1 MKMRQIDIYK
11 KALRVLEKARVSTS
25 RRGYVYWTAETF
37 HFAGLCKL
45 LYDISLS
52 SDKVT
57 AWFKRDSEIVLGRE
71 LDEDDL
77 WFTDMEDDEPKAR
90 AERLEHLEKLI
101 KLYEDDTAR
110 DI

>member
-1 MKMRQIDIYK
+1 MKQVEIYK
-11 KALRVLEKARVSTS
+11 KALRLLEKARVATS
-25 RRGYVYWTAETF
+25 RRGFAYWTAETF

-45 LYDISLS
+45 IDDISSS
-52 SDKVT
+52 SDGVKVR
-57 AWFKRDSEIVLGRE
+57 FKRDSETVRGKE

-77 WFTDMEDDEPKAR
+77 WFTDIDRDEPKAR

-101 KLYEDDTAR
+101 KLYEYETSR

>member
-1 MKMRQIDIYK
+1 MKQIEIYK
-11 KALRVLEKARVSTS
+11 KALRVLKKAKVSTS

-45 LYDISLS
+45 IDDLSLS
-52 SDKVT
+52 SDEVNVR
-57 AWFKRDSEIVLGRE
+57 FKRDSELVLGRE

-90 AERLEHLEKLI
+90 QERLEHLEKLI
-101 KLYEDDTAR
+101 KLYKDDTAR